1 MSYIPSI
8 NIESNFSDDFN
19 YIVTENSKS
28 VLGNIVNNF
37 NAGNHSFTIIGTYGT
52 GKSSFILALEK
63 GLIEQKSALVQNKK
77 VFGNFDK
84 FEFLNIV
91 GDYSSMHSLLCK
103 KLSLDLSDDNQNVF
117 DALNK
122 YYQSLK
128 KKNTFLFIVVD
139 EFGKVLEH
147 AANNNPE
154 KELYFLQK
162 LAEFVNTN
170 TRNIVLLTTLH
181 QNFSSYAHKLNE
193 FQKQEWNKVKGRFK
207 EIVFAEPVEQLLYL
221 ASQKLEESPTELKSK
236 EESNLSLIYNLA
248 KKAKICSD
256 SFSFDIAKK
265 IYPLDPVSANCLTLA
280 IQRYGQNERTLF
292 SFLNAYGKGSLRE
305 YIPNET
311 LTYNLATVYDYLI
324 YNFYS
329 ALSESNTDSTNWR
342 AINVAIE
349 RVENGAIAAEF
360 IHDALSIVK
369 TIGLLN
375 IFSNTAIIDFDFLS
389 SYAKFALNIDDA
401 ESIINKLVSQKIIRY
416 ANYKSQY
423 ILFEGT
429 DIDIEDELFKASSIV
444 PVPTLLIEDIS
455 AYLKPKAVVAS
466 QSYYKTGTP
475 RFFEYKYSNE
485 PIVLEPS
492 GDIDGYINI
501 IFPLENSLN
510 QVVEIAKA
518 NPNAN
523 LYAYFVNTESI
534 IKHLHEIKKIQY
546 VIDNVA
552 FEDRVAK
559 LELSNQLFF
568 ISNKLNEE
576 INSLISSKENV
587 IWIYKG
593 KTVRIKSISDFNK
606 YLSYIC
612 NDVYSKSPIIKNE
625 LFNKQKISSAISLA
639 RVNLLDAM
647 LNHSDKEDFN
657 FPANTFPPE
666 KTIYQ
671 TIFKKSGI
679 HRKDSDGVYILT
691 EPNAPELKSLWN
703 VSVDFINNSTDKPRK
718 ISELI
723 KILKSRPYKLKQ
735 GVIDFWIPIFLFIK
749 QQDFAL
755 YNGNSFVLNITKE
768 VFELLQKHPNDF
780 SIKSFNVSGV
790 RLEFF
795 KKYRKFLN
803 KDENNPITISSFLE
817 TIRPFFKFYNGLNT
831 YAKNTRKF
839 DSLATANFRDVLSK
853 ATDPSKTF
861 FDDLP
866 EALGYKALNSEEFVS
881 QYIDL
886 IKASVH
892 ELNICYD
899 LFISRIETQLLEY
912 LGITDDFE
920 SYKHIISAR
929 YESINP
935 NFLTPKARAFYGR
948 LMTPANSQKEFYER
962 ICNVVLDKRLDE
974 TKDSEEELL
983 IRNLI
988 HLFKEL
994 DRYTSLSD
1002 LSSNSD
1008 DEAFNIELASSKGTF
1023 AKSQTYILPQNKIS
1037 KATEIADAISKHLTG
1052 DKDLDICILLKL
1064 LNNKLN

>member
-8 NIESNFSDDFN
+8 NIESNFSDEFN

-77 VFGNFDK
+77 VFGNFNK

-103 KLSLDLSDDNQNVF
+103 KLSLNISDDSQNVF
-117 DALNK
+117 EALNR

-181 QNFSSYAHKLNE
+181 QNFSSYAHKLSE

-221 ASQKLEESPTELKSK
+221 ASQKLEEAPKVLESK
-236 EESNLSLIYNLA
+236 TGLNLSKIYNLA
-248 KKAKICSD
+248 KKSKICSD
-256 SFSFDIAKK
+256 SFSFDIVKK

-292 SFLNAYGKGSLRE
+292 SFLNAYGNGSLRE
-305 YIPNET
+305 FLPNENF
-311 LTYNLATVYDYLI
+311 TYNLASVYDYLV

-329 ALSESNTDSTNWR
+329 ALSESNADSTNWR

-349 RVENGAIAAEF
+349 RVENGTIATEL
-360 IHDALSIVK
+360 IQDALSIVK

-375 IFSNTAIIDFDFLS
+375 IFCNTAIIDFEFVS
-389 SYAKFALNIDDA
+389 SYAKLALNICKP
-401 ESIINKLVSQKIIRY
+401 EEVINKLVSQKIIRF

-444 PVPTLLIEDIS
+444 PVPTLLIEDIA
-455 AYLKPKAVVAS
+455 AYLKPKAVVATH
-466 QSYYKTGTP
+466 SYYKTGTP
-475 RFFEYKYSNE
+475 RFFEYRYSNE
-485 PIVLEPS
+485 PIILEPN
-492 GDIDGYINI
+492 GDIDGFVNI
-501 IFPLENSLN
+501 IFPLDNSIN
-510 QVVEIAKA
+510 QVKEISKT
-518 NPNAN
+518 NTNAN
-523 LYAYFVNTESI
+523 FYAYFTNTETI
-534 IKHLHEIKKIQY
+534 VKHLHEIKKIQY

-559 LELSNQLFF
+559 LELSNQLIY

-576 INSLISSKENV
+576 INTLISSNNV

-593 KTVRIKSISDFNK
+593 KEISITSVSDFNK
-606 YLSYIC
+606 YISYIC
-612 NDVYSKSPIIKNE
+612 DDVYSKTPIIKNE

-647 LNHSDKEDFN
+647 LNYYDKEDFG
-657 FPANTFPPE
+657 FAENTFPPE
-666 KTIYQ
+666 KTIYL
-671 TIFKKSGI
+671 TLFKKSGI
-679 HRKDSDGVYILT
+679 HRKDKDGVYT
-691 EPNAPELKSLWN
+691 FAEPTAPELKSLWN
-703 VSVDFINNSTDKPRK
+703 ISVEFLNSSTDKPRK
-718 ISELI
+718 IGELI
-723 KILKSRPYKLKQ
+723 KTLKSKPYKLKQ
-735 GVIDFWIPIFLFIK
+735 GVIDFWIPIFLFVK

-780 SIKSFNVSGV
+780 AVKAFNISGV
-790 RLEFF
+790 KLEFF
-795 KKYRKFLN
+795 KKYRQFLN
-803 KDENNPITISSFLE
+803 KDDNQSLTINSFLE
-817 TIRPFFKFYNGLNT
+817 TIKPFFRFYNGLNT

-839 DSLATANFRDVLSK
+839 DNLVTAKFRDVLSN

-861 FDDLP
+861 FEDLP
-866 EALGYKALNSEEFVS
+866 EALGYKSLNGDEFVS

-886 IKASVH
+886 IKSAVH
-892 ELNICYD
+892 ELNVCYD
-899 LFISRIETQLLEY
+899 LFIERIETQVINY
-912 LGITDDFE
+912 LGVNDEFD
-920 SYKHIISAR
+920 SYKEAIISR
-929 YESINP
+929 YRSVNS
-935 NFLTPKARAFYGR
+935 NLLTPKARAFYNR
-948 LMTPANSQKEFYER
+948 LTAPSSSKKEFYER

-974 TKDSEEELL
+974 TKDTEEELL
-983 IRNLI
+983 INKLI
-988 HLFKEL
+988 YLFKEL
-994 DRYTSLSD
+994 DRYTA
-1002 LSSNSD
+1002 LSSLDVNPND
-1008 DEAFNIELASSKGTF
+1008 VAFNFELASSNGKF
-1023 AKSQTYILPQNKIS
+1023 AKSQTYILPQNKVEKANKIAQIIS
-1037 KATEIADAISKHLTG
+1037 SHLTG
-1052 DKDLDICILLKL
+1052 DNDLDICVLLKM
-1064 LNNKLN
+1064 LNDKLN

>member
-8 NIESNFSDDFN
+8 NIETNFNDAFN
-19 YIVTENSKS
+19 YIVTENSKE
-28 VLGNIVNNF
+28 VLGNIINNY

-63 GLIEQKSALVQNKK
+63 GLIQKKSSLIQNKK
-77 VFGNFDK
+77 VFGDFEN

-91 GDYSSMHSLLCK
+91 GDYSSLYNLLCK
-103 KLSLDLSDDNQNVF
+103 KLSVDISNDNQNVF

-122 YYQSLK
+122 YYQLLK
-128 KKNTFLFIVVD
+128 KQNKFLFIVVD

-162 LAEFVNTN
+162 LAEFINVSS
-170 TRNIVLLTTLH
+170 RNIILLTTLH

-193 FQKQEWNKVKGRFK
+193 SQKQEWSKVKGRFK

-221 ASQKLEESPTELKSK
+221 AAQKLEESPIALNDESKANIEL
-236 EESNLSLIYNLA
+236 LFNLA
-248 KKAKICSD
+248 KRTRICSD
-256 SFSFDIAKK
+256 TFSLDVIKK
-265 IYPLDPVSANCLTLA
+265 IYPLDPISANCLTLA
-280 IQRYGQNERTLF
+280 IQKYGQNERTLF
-292 SFLNAYGKGSLRE
+292 SFLNAYGNGSIRE
-305 YIPNET
+305 YKPNKSKT
-311 LTYNLATVYDYLI
+311 FNLACVYDYI
-324 YNFYS
+324 VYNFHS
-329 ALSESNTDSTNWR
+329 ALSETNSESTNWR

-349 RVENGAIAAEF
+349 RVENSGNDSEF
-360 IHDALSIVK
+360 INKAVLIIK

-375 IFSNTAIIDFDFLS
+375 IFCNSAVVDLEFLRTYSRYALDIDNS
-389 SYAKFALNIDDA
+389 
-401 ESIINKLVSQKIIRY
+401 EGIINKLVSQKIIRF

-429 DIDIEDELFKASSIV
+429 DIDIENELYKASTIV
-444 PVPTLLIEDIS
+444 PVPKLSIAEIS
-455 AYLKPKAVVAS
+455 GYLKPKVSLAS
-466 QSYYKTGTP
+466 SAYYKTGTP

-485 PIVLEPS
+485 PVILEPS
-492 GDIDGYINI
+492 GDIDGYVNI
-501 IFPLENSLN
+501 IFPLEDNLEDIKDLSS
-510 QVVEIAKA
+510 K
-518 NPNAN
+518 NPNAIV
-523 LYAYFVNTESI
+523 YAYFIKTDSI
-534 IKHLHEIKKIQY
+534 IKYLYEINKIQY

-559 LELSNQLFF
+559 LELLNQLFF
-568 ISNKLNEE
+568 VSNRLNVE
-576 INSLISSKENV
+576 INSLISQDGNVVWLYKGSEIKINSVSDYNKFLSFVCENV
-587 IWIYKG
+587 YN
-593 KTVRIKSISDFNK
+593 KT
-606 YLSYIC
+606 
-612 NDVYSKSPIIKNE
+612 PIIKNE
-625 LFNKQKISSAISLA
+625 LFNKEKISSAISLA

-647 LNHSDKEDFN
+647 LNNSDKEDFGFSN
-657 FPANTFPPE
+657 STFPPE

-691 EPNAPELKSLWN
+691 EPCTSELKTLWEA
-703 VSVDFINNSTDKPRK
+703 SVEFVNGSTEKPRK

-755 YNGNSFVLNITKE
+755 YHGNSFVLNITKE

-780 SIKSFNVSGV
+780 AIKSFNITGV

-803 KDENNPITISSFLE
+803 KDENNSITNSSFIE
-817 TIRPFFKFYNGLNT
+817 TIRPFFKFYNSLNT

-839 DSLATANFRDVLSK
+839 DSIATVKFRDVLSN
-853 ATDPSKTF
+853 ATDPSKSF
-861 FDDLP
+861 FEDLP

-886 IKASVH
+886 IKTSVH

-899 LFISRIETQLLEY
+899 LFINRIESQLIGY
-912 LGITDDFE
+912 FGIKDDFE
-920 SYKHIISAR
+920 SYKEIILSR

-935 NFLTPKARAFYGR
+935 NFLTPKTRAFYNR
-948 LMTPANSQKEFYER
+948 LMLPANSKKEFYER
-962 ICNVVLDKRLDE
+962 ICNVILDKRLDE

-994 DRYTSLSD
+994 DRYISLSV
-1002 LSSNSD
+1002 LTPYSD
-1008 DEAFNIELASSKGTF
+1008 DEAFNIELASSKGKF
-1023 AKSQTYILPQNKIS
+1023 SKSQTYILPKNKIS
-1037 KATEIADAISKHLTG
+1037 TVTKIADTISKHLTG
-1052 DKDLDICILLKL
+1052 DKDLDICVLLKL
-1064 LNNKLN
+1064 LNNKLD

>member
-8 NIESNFSDDFN
+8 NIESNFSDEFN

-63 GLIEQKSALVQNKK
+63 GLIEQKSSLVQNKK
-77 VFGNFDK
+77 VFGNFNE

-103 KLSLDLSDDNQNVF
+103 KLSLNISDDSQNVF
-117 DALNK
+117 EALNR

-181 QNFSSYAHKLNE
+181 QNFSSYAHKLSE

-221 ASQKLEESPTELKSK
+221 ASQKLEEAPKVLESK
-236 EESNLSLIYNLA
+236 AGLNLSNIYNLA
-248 KKAKICSD
+248 KKSKICSD
-256 SFSFDIAKK
+256 SFSVDIVKK

-292 SFLNAYGKGSLRE
+292 SFLNAYGNGSLRE
-305 YIPNET
+305 FLPTENF
-311 LTYNLATVYDYLI
+311 TYNLASVYDYLV

-329 ALSESNTDSTNWR
+329 ALSESNADSTNWR

-349 RVENGAIAAEF
+349 RVENGTIATEL
-360 IHDALSIVK
+360 IQDALSIVK

-375 IFSNTAIIDFDFLS
+375 IFCNTAIIDFEFVS
-389 SYAKFALNIDDA
+389 SYAKLALNICKP
-401 ESIINKLVSQKIIRY
+401 EEVINKLVSQKIIRF

-444 PVPTLLIEDIS
+444 PVPTLLIEDIA
-455 AYLKPKAVVAS
+455 AYLKPKAVVATH
-466 QSYYKTGTP
+466 SYYKTGTP
-475 RFFEYKYSNE
+475 RFFEYRYSNE
-485 PIVLEPS
+485 PIILEPN
-492 GDIDGYINI
+492 GDIDGFINI
-501 IFPLENSLN
+501 IFPIDNSIN
-510 QVVEIAKA
+510 QVKEISKT
-518 NPNAN
+518 NHNAN
-523 LYAYFVNTESI
+523 FYAYFTNTETI
-534 IKHLHEIKKIQY
+534 VKYLHEIKKIQY

-559 LELSNQLFF
+559 LELSNQLIY

-576 INSLISSKENV
+576 INTLISSNNV

-593 KTVRIKSISDFNK
+593 KEISITSVSDFNK
-606 YLSYIC
+606 YISYIC
-612 NDVYSKSPIIKNE
+612 DDVYSKTPIIKNE

-647 LNHSDKEDFN
+647 LNHYDKEDFG
-657 FPANTFPPE
+657 FAENTFPPE
-666 KTIYQ
+666 KTIYL
-671 TIFKKSGI
+671 TLFKKSGI
-679 HRKDSDGVYILT
+679 HRKDKDGVYTLA
-691 EPNAPELKSLWN
+691 EPTAPELKSLWN
-703 VSVDFINNSTDKPRK
+703 ISAEFLNSSTDKPRK
-718 ISELI
+718 IGELI
-723 KILKSRPYKLKQ
+723 KILKSKPYKLKQ
-735 GVIDFWIPIFLFIK
+735 GVIDFWIPIFLFVK

-780 SIKSFNVSGV
+780 AVKAFNIRGV
-790 RLEFF
+790 KLEFF
-795 KKYRKFLN
+795 KKYRQFLN
-803 KDENNPITISSFLE
+803 KDDNQSLTINSFLE
-817 TIRPFFKFYNGLNT
+817 TIKPFFRFYNGLNT

-839 DSLATANFRDVLSK
+839 DNLVTAKFRDVLSN

-861 FDDLP
+861 FEDLP
-866 EALGYKALNSEEFVS
+866 EALGYKSLNGDEFVS

-886 IKASVH
+886 IKSAVH
-892 ELNICYD
+892 ELNVCYD
-899 LFISRIETQLLEY
+899 LFIERIETQVINY
-912 LGITDDFE
+912 LGVNDEFD
-920 SYKHIISAR
+920 SYKDAIISR
-929 YESINP
+929 YRSVNS
-935 NFLTPKARAFYGR
+935 NLLTPKARSFYNR
-948 LMTPANSQKEFYER
+948 LTAPSSSKKEFYER

-974 TKDSEEELL
+974 TKDTEEELL
-983 IRNLI
+983 INKLI
-988 HLFKEL
+988 YLFKEL
-994 DRYTSLSD
+994 DRYTA
-1002 LSSNSD
+1002 LSSLDVNSND
-1008 DEAFNIELASSKGTF
+1008 VAFNFELASSNGKF
-1023 AKSQTYILPQNKIS
+1023 AKSQTYILPQNKVEKANKIAQIIS
-1037 KATEIADAISKHLTG
+1037 SHLTG
-1052 DKDLDICILLKL
+1052 DNDLDICVLLKM
-1064 LNNKLN
+1064 LNDKLN

>member
-8 NIESNFSDDFN
+8 NIESNFSDKFN

-28 VLGNIVNNF
+28 VLGSIVNNF
-37 NAGNHSFTIIGTYGT
+37 NSGNHSFTIIGTYGT

-103 KLSLDLSDDNQNVF
+103 KLSLDVSDVNQNVF
-117 DALNK
+117 EALNK

-128 KKNTFLFIVVD
+128 KKNTFLFLVVD

-147 AANNNPE
+147 AANHNPE

-170 TRNIVLLTTLH
+170 TRNIILLTTLH

-221 ASQKLEESPTELKSK
+221 ASQKLDEAPKELSPKS
-236 EESNLSLIYNLA
+236 ESNLSAIYNIA
-248 KKAKICSD
+248 KKARICSD

-265 IYPLDPVSANCLTLA
+265 IYPLDPVSANSLTLA

-292 SFLNAYGKGSLRE
+292 SFLSAYGNGSLRE
-305 YIPNET
+305 YSPNET
-311 LTYNLATVYDYLI
+311 LTYNLASVYDYLV

-329 ALSESNTDSTNWR
+329 ALSESNADSTNWR

-349 RVENGAIAAEF
+349 RVENGAVATELIQN
-360 IHDALSIVK
+360 ALLIVK

-375 IFSNTAIIDFDFLS
+375 IFSNTAILDFEFLC
-389 SYAKFALNIDDA
+389 SYAKLALNIDDP
-401 ESIINKLVSQKIIRY
+401 ESIINKLVSQKIIRF

-444 PVPTLLIEDIS
+444 PIPTLLIEDIS

-466 QSYYKTGTP
+466 HSYYKTGTP

-485 PIVLEPS
+485 PIILEPN
-492 GDIDGYINI
+492 GDIDGFVNI
-501 IFPLENSLN
+501 IFPLDSTLS
-510 QVVEIAKA
+510 QVKEISKS

-534 IKHLHEIKKIQY
+534 IKHLHEIKKLQY
-546 VIDNVA
+546 VIENVA

-559 LELSNQLFF
+559 LELSNQLLF

-576 INSLISSKENV
+576 INSLISSENNV
-587 IWIYKG
+587 VWLYKG
-593 KTVRIKSISDFNK
+593 KKAKITSITEFNK
-606 YLSYIC
+606 YLSFIC
-612 NDVYSKSPIIKNE
+612 DDVYSKSPIIRNE

-647 LNHSDKEDFN
+647 LNHYDKEDFG
-657 FPANTFPPE
+657 FAENTFPPE
-666 KTIYQ
+666 KTIYL
-671 TIFKKSGI
+671 TLFKKSGI
-679 HRKDSDGVYILT
+679 HRKDKDGVYILT
-691 EPNAPELKSLWN
+691 EPNAPELKSLWDI
-703 VSVDFINNSTDKPRK
+703 SVEFINGSTDKPRK

-723 KILKSRPYKLKQ
+723 KILKSKPYKLKQ

-755 YNGNSFVLNITKE
+755 YNGNTFVLNITKE

-780 SIKSFNVSGV
+780 AVKAFNISGV
-790 RLEFF
+790 KLEFF
-795 KKYRKFLN
+795 KKYRQFLN
-803 KDENNPITISSFLE
+803 KDDKQSLTINSFLE
-817 TIRPFFKFYNGLNT
+817 TIKPFFRFYNGLNT

-839 DSLATANFRDVLSK
+839 DSPITAKFRDVLSK

-861 FDDLP
+861 FEDLP
-866 EALGYKALNSEEFVS
+866 EALGYKSLNSDEFVS

-886 IKASVH
+886 IKSAVH

-899 LFISRIETQLLEY
+899 LFIERIESQVINY
-912 LGITDDFE
+912 LGVNDEFDL
-920 SYKHIISAR
+920 YKEAINSR
-929 YESINP
+929 YSSVNS
-935 NFLTPKARAFYGR
+935 NLLTPKARAFYNR
-948 LMTPANSQKEFYER
+948 LTAPSSSKKEFYER
-962 ICNVVLDKRLDE
+962 IGNVVLDKRLDE

-983 IRNLI
+983 INKLLY
-988 HLFKEL
+988 LFKEL
-994 DRYTSLSD
+994 DRYTT
-1002 LSSNSD
+1002 LSSLEVNSD
-1008 DEAFNIELASSKGTF
+1008 DVAFNFELASSCGKF
-1023 AKSQTYILPQNKIS
+1023 SKSQTYIIPQNKLN
-1037 KATEIADAISKHLTG
+1037 KANEIAEIISSHLTG
-1052 DKDLDICILLKL
+1052 DNDLDICVLLKM
-1064 LNNKLN
+1064 LNDKLN

>member
-8 NIESNFSDDFN
+8 NIETNFDDKFN
-19 YIVTENSKS
+19 YIVTENSKA

-77 VFGNFDK
+77 VFGNFEK

-91 GDYSSMHSLLCK
+91 GDYSSLHNLLCK
-103 KLSLDLSDDNQNVF
+103 KLSIDISNDNQNVF

-128 KKNTFLFIVVD
+128 KQNKFLFIVVD
-139 EFGKVLEH
+139 EFGKILEH

-162 LAEFVNTN
+162 LAEFINVSS
-170 TRNIVLLTTLH
+170 RNIILLTTLH

-221 ASQKLEESPTELKSK
+221 AAQKLDESPISLTK
-236 EESNLSLIYNLA
+236 ESEANLESLFNLA
-248 KKAKICSD
+248 KQSRICSD
-256 SFSFDIAKK
+256 TFSFDVTKK
-265 IYPLDPVSANCLTLA
+265 VYPLDPISANCLTLA
-280 IQRYGQNERTLF
+280 IQKYGQNERTLF
-292 SFLNAYGKGSLRE
+292 SFLSAYGNGSVRE
-305 YIPNET
+305 FKPNKSK
-311 LTYNLATVYDYLI
+311 TYNLACVYDYLV

-329 ALSESNTDSTNWR
+329 ALSESNSDSTNWR

-349 RVENGAIAAEF
+349 RVENGGNDSEF
-360 IHDALSIVK
+360 ISEAVAIVK
-369 TIGLLN
+369 SIGLLN
-375 IFSNTAIIDFDFLS
+375 IFCNSSVIDLEFLLIYS
-389 SYAKFALNIDDA
+389 KLALNIDNA
-401 ESIINKLVSQKIIRY
+401 EQIINKLVSQKIIRF

-429 DIDIEDELFKASSIV
+429 DIDIEDELYKASSIV
-444 PVPTLLIEDIS
+444 PTPKLLIDEIS
-455 AYLKPKAVVAS
+455 AFLSPKASLAS
-466 QSYYKTGTP
+466 SVYYKTGTP

-485 PIVLEPS
+485 PIVLEPN

-501 IFPLENSLN
+501 IFPLENILEDVKEISSKN
-510 QVVEIAKA
+510 Q
-518 NPNAN
+518 NAN
-523 LYAYFVNTESI
+523 IYAYFIKTDTI

-552 FEDRVAK
+552 FDDRVAK

-576 INSLISSKENV
+576 INSLISSKGNV
-587 IWIYKG
+587 IWLYKG
-593 KTVRIKSISDFNK
+593 NEISIKSVTDFNK
-606 YLSYIC
+606 FISFVC
-612 NDVYSKSPIIKNE
+612 EDVYYKTPIIKNE

-671 TIFKKSGI
+671 TIFKKTGI
-679 HRKDSDGVYILT
+679 HRKDSDGVYILS
-691 EPNAPELKSLWN
+691 EPNAPELKTLWDA
-703 VSVDFINNSTDKPRK
+703 SIDFVNNSTEKPRK

-723 KILKSRPYKLKQ
+723 KILKARPYKLKQ

-839 DSLATANFRDVLSK
+839 DSIATANFRDVLSK

-899 LFISRIETQLLEY
+899 LFINRIETQLLEY
-912 LGITDDFE
+912 LGISDEFE
-920 SYKHIISAR
+920 SYKHTISAR

-935 NFLTPKARAFYGR
+935 NYLTPKARAFYGR
-948 LMTPANSQKEFYER
+948 LMTPANSKKEFYER

-974 TKDSEEELL
+974 TKDTEEELL

-994 DRYTSLSD
+994 DRYTSLSE

-1008 DEAFNIELASSKGTF
+1008 DEAFNIELASSKGKF
-1023 AKSQTYILPQNKIS
+1023 AKSQTYILPKNKMS

-1052 DKDLDICILLKL
+1052 DKDLDICVLLKL
-1064 LNNKLN
+1064 LNNKLD